1 MNWSHRTRLSF
12 KDSRENVFR
21 CIYFLIHEYGCSAC
35 THVCAHLHEEHSTWW
50 RTTRLLGWRLSVT
63 HKRTGL
69 LFNFQMPMNCPSE
82 EGIGCP
88 GSGVI
93 ESCQLPCWVLE
104 VFLWN
109 TSKCF
114 WLLNH
119 LSSPPGTLWASK
131 IKICLASMKVSLFC
145 FLGKHLGEWVASAL
159 LHDLPF
165 SLLLCKS
172 SSA

>member
-1 MNWSHRTRLSF
+1 MVANH
-12 KDSRENVFR
+12 
-21 CIYFLIHEYGCSAC
+21 
-35 THVCAHLHEEHSTWW
+35 
-50 RTTRLLGWRLSVT
+50 RLLGWRLSVT
-63 HKRTGL
+63 HKRAGL

-119 LSSPPGTLWASK
+119 LSSPPGKLWAFK
-131 IKICLASMKVSLFC
+131 IKICPASMRVSLYC
-145 FLGKHLGEWVASAL
+145 FLEKHLGEWMASAL
-159 LHDLPF
+159 LRDLPF
-165 SLLLCKS
+165 PLLFCKS
-172 SSA
+172 SSHSMDLSLSTVTSLSNVFFRSLQCLFLWI